1 MTQKQAVE
9 KHLKDCGI
17 ISSWQAIEQYGITRL
32 SAFIYSLR
40 KEGWNIESIHLSR
53 TNRFGHTSPIVMYK
67 LRDK

>member
-1 MTQKQAVE
+1 MTQKKAVE

-53 TNRFGHTSPIVMYK
+53 TNRFENTS
-67 LRDK
+67 R